1 MSPPPITT
9 PAPVSDRAF
18 LLDTR
23 VDLYGLHHVLEAR
36 FGPRREA
43 AWLWSL
49 QRDPTGDVCIVRLP
63 CGFVAPALAAGEH
76 WLFRLHARVGQKD
89 RVTGRRGAYR
99 RNDADRRRQWLERR
113 GGEHGFAVVLAT
125 VRVVREPVRK
135 PGARFWLDRSEFS
148 GVVEIVDPD
157 KVAAAMT
164 AGIGG
169 GRAWGLGMLRL
180 LGKTGESGHGRS

>member
-1 MSPPPITT
+1 MSAAPSTM
-9 PAPVSDRAF
+9 PAPASERAF
-18 LLDTR
+18 LLETR
-23 VDLYGLHHVLEAR
+23 ADLYGLHQVLEAR
-36 FGPRREA
+36 FGPRRET

-49 QRDPTGDVCIVRLP
+49 QRDPAGDVCIVRLSG
-63 CGFVAPALAAGEH
+63 GFVAPALSAGEY

-89 RVTGRRGAYR
+89 RITGRRGAYR
-99 RNDADRRRQWLERR
+99 RNEADRRRQWLERR
-113 GGEHGFAVVLAT
+113 GVEHGFAIVEAA
-125 VRVVREPVRK
+125 VRVVREPVHK

-148 GVVEIVDPD
+148 GVIEIVEPD

-180 LGKTGESGHGRS
+180 LGKRGESGHA

>member
-1 MSPPPITT
+1 M
-9 PAPVSDRAF
+9 PAPASERAF
-18 LLDTR
+18 LLETR
-23 VDLYGLHHVLEAR
+23 ADLYGLHQVLEAR
-36 FGPRREA
+36 FGPRRET

-49 QRDPTGDVCIVRLP
+49 QRDPAGDVCIVRLSG
-63 CGFVAPALAAGEH
+63 GFVAPALSAGEY

-89 RVTGRRGAYR
+89 RITGRRGAYR
-99 RNDADRRRQWLERR
+99 RNEADRRRQWLERR
-113 GGEHGFAVVLAT
+113 GVEHGFAIVEAA
-125 VRVVREPVRK
+125 VRVVREPVHK

-148 GVVEIVDPD
+148 GVIEIVEPD

-180 LGKTGESGHGRS
+180 LGKRGESGHA